1 MNHYDGPAFFR
12 KYRFNKPQVN
22 NSAASQSTP
31 VAASASPQ
39 STAGAPSAAPKRPAS
54 QTSAKQVTSQATT
67 SSSSAATSATL
78 FNGGTH
84 GTFHPSRVPA
94 QLSAALTNGG
104 IIQDHDDRN
113 YLEIEASLHK
123 RPETFLLFADAAAN
137 DLPAVDLPAVDLQQ
151 PLSDSGTDTS
161 QVEHPSDSAVLSQ
174 AERKMAS
181 SVDPTTVTS
190 QAASSVAA
198 QTVVANTS
206 QTGSDSTVSAASTT
220 VVRPTEVFEPTT
232 PELAVSAAAINT
244 PKTDDSVVVTAPTE
258 VFEPTDPSLAA
269 SAAAINAP
277 SAVSSAISVG
287 PTEVFEPTDPS
298 LAASAAAVNAPSAVS
313 SAVSAGP
320 TEVFEPTDPSLA
332 ASAAAINASSAVSL
346 AVSAGPTE
354 VFEPTDPALAESAAT
369 VNAAADHDKIESAA
383 TSATP
388 KSAHGLGL
396 SLGDIMTAEHDAQA
410 DLALFKDQPT
420 TAASAAPQSSTAQTR
435 SHVNEEPYQPVGMR
449 PTSTSPAVTSATATP
464 VSVVA
469 SSTVPSQESGEATS
483 VTMAPSQAATSAVT
497 TSPALSETSAVASQP
512 ELVHSGGSAAPVLED
527 KELAAYHLPPLNL
540 LKAPI
545 VANESEMDDWIEQ
558 KASALDESLDAF
570 GVNANVVD
578 WTIGPTVTQFQV
590 KPARGVKVSKITN
603 LNDDLKLAL
612 AAKDIRIEAPIP
624 GRNTIGIEIP
634 NAKSRPVMLSEVLDS
649 DKFRDSKSPLTVALG
664 VDLFGQPQVTDL
676 RKMPHGL
683 IAGATGSG
691 KSVFINSILVSILY
705 KANPQQVKLLLIDP
719 KAVELAPYNE
729 IPHLLAPVISEPKA
743 ASAALKWVVDE
754 MDNRYDKLAAGGA
767 RNIEQFNKLADEHD
781 EPALKMPYIVIVID
795 ELADLMMVASS
806 EVQDYIARIT
816 QKARAAGIHLLV
828 ATQRPSVDVVTG
840 LIKNNIPTRVA
851 FMVASQIDSRTILD
865 ASGAERLLGRGDMLY
880 LGNGQPAP
888 IRLQGTFVD
897 SEIDSITQF
906 VRDQAAP
913 HYEFQPDSLMK
924 HEEAARNED
933 DLMPEALAYIADEDT
948 MSTSKLQRNFS
959 IGYNRAAN
967 IIDDLESRGYVSAA
981 KGSKPR
987 DVYFTAADLTKLQ
1000 ANS

>member
-137 DLPAVDLPAVDLQQ
+137 DLPAVDLQQ

-206 QTGSDSTVSAASTT
+206 QTGSDSTVSAASAT

-277 SAVSSAISVG
+277 SAVSSAVSAG

-298 LAASAAAVNAPSAVS
+298 LAASAAAVNAPSAAS

-332 ASAAAINASSAVSL
+332 ASAAAVNAPSAASS

-469 SSTVPSQESGEATS
+469 SSTAPSQESGEATS

>member
-137 DLPAVDLPAVDLQQ
+137 DLPAVDLQQ

-206 QTGSDSTVSAASTT
+206 QTGSDSTVSAASAM

-232 PELAVSAAAINT
+232 PELAVSASAINT

-277 SAVSSAISVG
+277 SAVSSAVSAG

-449 PTSTSPAVTSATATP
+449 QTSTSPAVTSATATP